1 MVGYRSPKPLIRVR
15 ILVPVQILIMSSFA
29 EFIKGSYNEF
39 KNKVEWP
46 KWADLQSSTIVVT
59 IGTVLMALFTFGV
72 DTVFNKSLTN
82 ILTMLINLFN

>member
-59 IGTVLMALFTFGV
+59 IGTVILALFTFGV
-72 DTVFNKSLTN
+72 DTLFNKSLTN

>member
-1 MVGYRSPKPLIRVR
+1 
-15 ILVPVQILIMSSFA
+15 MSSLA

-59 IGTVLMALFTFGV
+59 IGTVLLALFTFAV
-72 DTVFNKSLTN
+72 DSGFRKGITN
-82 ILTMLINLFN
+82 ILSLLINLFN

>member
-1 MVGYRSPKPLIRVR
+1 
-15 ILVPVQILIMSSFA
+15 MSSFA

>member
-1 MVGYRSPKPLIRVR
+1 
-15 ILVPVQILIMSSFA
+15 MSSFA
-29 EFIKGSYNEF
+29 ELIKGSYNEF

-72 DTVFNKSLTN
+72 DTVFSKALTN
-82 ILTMLINLFN
+82 ILSMLINLFN